1 MDRCALF
8 VDAGVVL
15 ADGAMAVHGTR
26 RRESVSWD
34 YSGLLRLLSKIASE
48 RSGLP
53 LLRCYWYD
61 AAIDGRRTS
70 DHDALAE
77 LPGLKLRLGRM
88 RPGRREGVDAEVH
101 RDLSTL
107 AHNHAIADAV
117 IVSAE
122 EDLARVI
129 ADVQDLG
136 VRVTLVQVAADGRWQ
151 ASPVLRQECDAV
163 IEVDAAELR
172 PHVRVLAA
180 SEPAQIPAGH
190 SVAPYLGAPVANG
203 HAVVGAHGA
212 HHAPLSE
219 RQGAGAIYPPPAA
232 APEPAHVP
240 RPGQPAVASPQ
251 KPAVD
256 LTAADNYASPAVQQG
271 PGDQEPTR
279 AESAAVSDG
288 ASPGVRSPAA
298 GQAPVSAGQA
308 SVSAGQA
315 SVSAGQASVSAG
327 QASVSAGQASV
338 SAGQAPVGHEEPVGQ
353 QIPVGQAIAG
363 LPAQAAQAPPSGQL
377 ARRDVKARS
386 SSATPGQALAG
397 PASLALQG
405 APSQATSGLRPH
417 TSSSLGPHTLSAPA
431 PAAPRAA
438 AAPVAP
444 VAPRAASAPAAPS
457 AALAP
462 AAPPAA
468 PAGSAPP
475 QPETLGDDASQHQNA
490 LQQQQAPHEPQ
501 LPQRNQSPQPQE
513 AQRGTAQEVQ
523 RGTAQDQPVQP
534 QLYAAPTPGL
544 AAPAPGL
551 AAPAPGLAAPPP
563 VTVAPASSAPG
574 RRAIPS
580 DPQPPTART
589 APAAPP
595 LRAAPPLPAEQAVA
609 GIGPDGPGTSP
620 APYAPPQPPYTAP
633 QAPTAT
639 LADATAAAHA
649 EGVEFGDSVAREAPA
664 LWLEAVLAR
673 KPRMPSDL
681 EARLLQGSSLPIDFL
696 LHDEVRHALRRG
708 FWDALERARR

>member
-8 VDAGVVL
+8 VDAGYVL

-151 ASPVLRQECDAV
+151 ASPVLRQGCDAV

-232 APEPAHVP
+232 AREPAHVP

-256 LTAADNYASPAVQQG
+256 LSAADNYAGPAVQQD
-271 PGDQEPTR
+271 PGDQEPAR

-298 GQAPVSAGQA
+298 EQAGAAAGQAPVSAGQA
-308 SVSAGQA
+308 SVSAGQD
-315 SVSAGQASVSAG
+315 
-327 QASVSAGQASV
+327 
-338 SAGQAPVGHEEPVGQ
+338 PVGHEEPVGQ

-438 AAPVAP
+438 SAPA
-444 VAPRAASAPAAPS
+444 APRAASAPA
-457 AALAP
+457 
-462 AAPPAA
+462 
-468 PAGSAPP
+468 APP

-551 AAPAPGLAAPPP
+551 AAPAPGL
-563 VTVAPASSAPG
+563 
-574 RRAIPS
+574 
-580 DPQPPTART
+580 
-589 APAAPP
+589 
-595 LRAAPPLPAEQAVA
+595 
-609 GIGPDGPGTSP
+609 
-620 APYAPPQPPYTAP
+620 
-633 QAPTAT
+633 
-639 LADATAAAHA
+639 
-649 EGVEFGDSVAREAPA
+649 
-664 LWLEAVLAR
+664 
-673 KPRMPSDL
+673 
-681 EARLLQGSSLPIDFL
+681 
-696 LHDEVRHALRRG
+696 
-708 FWDALERARR
+708 